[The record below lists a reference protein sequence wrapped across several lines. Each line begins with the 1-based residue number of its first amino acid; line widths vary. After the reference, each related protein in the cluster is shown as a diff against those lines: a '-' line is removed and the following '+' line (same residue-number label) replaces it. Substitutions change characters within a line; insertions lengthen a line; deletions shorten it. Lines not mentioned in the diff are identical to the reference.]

1 MAYERRATPA
11 RTAAMRVIAAFR
23 RWRAERCA
31 RRRRYVDTL
40 EFLSLP
46 SAIQRDALRNECDA

>member
-1 MAYERRATPA
+1 MSIVAL
-11 RTAAMRVIAAFR
+11 FR

-46 SAIQRDALRNECDA
+46 QAIQRDALRKECDA

>member
-1 MAYERRATPA
+1 MSIVT
-11 RTAAMRVIAAFR
+11 TFR
-23 RWRAERCA
+23 RWRAERRA

-46 SAIQRDALRNECDA
+46 QAIQRDALRKECDA